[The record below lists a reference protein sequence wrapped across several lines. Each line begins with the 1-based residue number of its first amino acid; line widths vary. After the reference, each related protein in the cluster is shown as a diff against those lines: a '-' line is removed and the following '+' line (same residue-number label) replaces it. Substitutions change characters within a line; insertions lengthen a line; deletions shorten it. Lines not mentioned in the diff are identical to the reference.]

1 MPHIIVKLY
10 PGRSDE
16 QKSRLAET
24 LARDLSEIA
33 DCSLSAVSVSIEEVP
48 PEDWADQ
55 VYQKDI
61 LDRPETLVRKP
72 GYNPFAEA
80 EKPVQRP
87 SDLMAYVREAAETA
101 ALQDGTG
108 MFNPMSWLDDELEE
122 NPERFDPCFDLPW
135 ADLSDEGRSERMK
148 AIRAVL

>member
-16 QKSRLAET
+16 QKSRLAEK
-24 LARDLSEIA
+24 LAQDLSEIA
-33 DCSLSAVSVSIEEVP
+33 DCKLSAVSVSVEEVA

-61 LDRPETLVRKP
+61 LDRPEILVRKP

-80 EKPVQRP
+80 EQPAHRP
-87 SDLMAYVREAAETA
+87 SDLMAYVRGAAETA
-101 ALQDGTG
+101 ALQDSTG
-108 MFNPMSWLDDELEE
+108 MFNPMSWLDEELEE
-122 NPERFDPCFDLPW
+122 NPGHFDSCFDTPW